1 MRSRRRDGE
10 VTTIK
15 DVMSA
20 DLIHVEAHD
29 TVTTAAAIMDAA
41 RVGAAL
47 VMEGEALQGIFT
59 ERDVL
64 RALKRDPHGVLDS
77 PVGDWM
83 TNDPMTVAA
92 DAPVMDALRLMLR
105 GGFRHLPVVDD
116 ERLVGI
122 VSLRDLARALAEEG

>member
-1 MRSRRRDGE
+1 

>member
-1 MRSRRRDGE
+1 M
-10 VTTIK
+10 TTIK